1 MEEKA
6 KWCFWRAKLYLKKI
20 FFGIPD
26 EKWVKFSINT
36 ACCEWWKKFCLVS
49 ERISL
54 ALRALWI
61 NRNSC
66 LPSAGKKKSLKCLLV
81 ILAVLQ
87 TGPFFVDILHVM
99 PHMCGTLQHWIWEKR
114 IGFEFLCDSTFY
126 VFIVVNWEKSQS
138 MENVW
143 TDGFL
148 CLGRKKVSIFV
159 PSSLLVL
166 SHKGKTG
173 LYIFGIKKTDLFAAA
188 I

>member
-1 MEEKA
+1 MKSGWNSVLTQHAVSDGRNFVLFQRESVWPWEH
-6 KWCFWRAKLYLKKI
+6 C
-20 FFGIPD
+20 G
-26 EKWVKFSINT
+26 SIET
-36 ACCEWWKKFCLVS
+36 AASPLQ
-49 ERISL
+49 
-54 ALRALWI
+54 A
-61 NRNSC
+61 
-66 LPSAGKKKSLKCLLV
+66 KKKSLKCLLV